1 MLRMRARSWTMRDAF
16 ADVLRGLHLRE
27 EIEDYVGTRSPR
39 SAPPRP
45 ERRSFESLRPS
56 PSPRP
61 RRPAGAGAI
70 GRVNGGTAIAAEPL
84 DRNDRDRPVGGSSP
98 ANRAGETYH
107 LVDADGVVIE
117 VTGLD
122 TLRARFEEIVCDKH
136 LSPAQ
141 VTGVWESN
149 ESARQTIARLFGA
162 EALAEVEAQL
172 RATQELKN
180 PPPDHGHSAPEPMA
194 AGAVPSDEL
203 APDQLAEPQRELGL
217 EINPIW
223 GIQKIFQQYRA
234 ALNALSKDT
243 MWSKPMVAR
252 LREANIGVEHRLR
265 AQLPTHM
272 KQIDA
277 VYQRAGLDA

>member
-1 MLRMRARSWTMRDAF
+1 MSRSRLT
-16 ADVLRGLHLRE
+16 LQ
-27 EIEDYVGTRSPR
+27 RSR
-39 SAPPRP
+39 
-45 ERRSFESLRPS
+45 
-56 PSPRP
+56 
-61 RRPAGAGAI
+61 
-70 GRVNGGTAIAAEPL
+70 
-84 DRNDRDRPVGGSSP
+84 
-98 ANRAGETYH
+98 
-107 LVDADGVVIE
+107 LV
-117 VTGLD
+117 
-122 TLRARFEEIVCDKH
+122 
-136 LSPAQ
+136 S
-141 VTGVWESN
+141 
-149 ESARQTIARLFGA
+149 ARLFGA

-203 APDQLAEPQRELGL
+203 APDQLAEPERDLGL